1 MHTYM
6 HTYIH
11 SRTNMFVQS
20 RRQISGRTLM
30 HATPKFAI
38 IAALLSLLAT
48 SSKILK
54 TLHAPWFT
62 CSKVEWKSPTPWQ
75 ALRRVRTALR
85 QRTGCSLHRI
95 QSKTRSSCSD
105 SKHDRV
111 EIVGDPH
118 LTSEP
123 RWNVWRNALFVIAS
137 ASGRAGFARGST
149 ARSRARISMC
159 CRRARRDFALSA
171 KASTPAVEPHRGGQI
186 GHRHTIHA
194 RTFRYTAA
202 VTLGQTASRV
212 PSSVICMRNDSVAA
226 AVFSLLRCN
235 SACVARSAKIAVVNN
250 CGASSGRDA
259 PASLIT
265 IVVAADR
272 EQQHRANFEKTKRLE
287 F

>member
-30 HATPKFAI
+30 HAMPKFSI

-54 TLHAPWFT
+54 TLHEPWFT

-123 RWNVWRNALFVIAS
+123 RRNVWRNALSVIAS

-194 RTFRYTAA
+194 RTFRYSRGDSGTNSKSR
-202 VTLGQTASRV
+202 TQLGHLHAERFGRCCCVQLAEVQFGLCSKV
-212 PSSVICMRNDSVAA
+212 GQDCGGQQ
-226 AVFSLLRCN
+226 LRCLVWQG
-235 SACVARSAKIAVVNN
+235 C
-250 CGASSGRDA
+250 
-259 PASLIT
+259 ASL
-265 IVVAADR
+265 AHHYR
-272 EQQHRANFEKTKRLE
+272 RRR
-287 F
+287 